1 MDFMGVPPED
11 ESLMVQITNAL
22 FSGDDDEINEA
33 AAVLTPAEQAEQMR
47 AAFKPMEDY
56 FAALTRDRIANPRE
70 DVATLIANGRVTG
83 EPLPPDRALGHYLSF
98 ATAGQD
104 RRSVVAGKSG
114 QVRVDCGSGRTIK
127 KKKNQ

>member
-1 MDFMGVPPED
+1 MAALGGRCDFVNDIALDYPLRVVMDFMGVPPED

-56 FAALTRDRIANPRE
+56 FAALTRDRI
-70 DVATLIANGRVTG
+70 
-83 EPLPPDRALGHYLSF
+83 DR
-98 ATAGQD
+98 
-104 RRSVVAGKSG
+104 KST
-114 QVRVDCGSGRTIK
+114 RLNSSH
-127 KKKNQ
+127 

>member
-1 MDFMGVPPED
+1 MGVPPED

-70 DVATLIANGRVTG
+70 DVATLIANGRVNG
-83 EPLPPDRALGHYLSF
+83 EPLPPDRALGNYLSF
-98 ATAGQD
+98 AT
-104 RRSVVAGKSG
+104 SG
-114 QVRVDCGSGRTIK
+114 HSTPASSLSGAIQILIEQPEHPVNIRTE
-127 KKKNQ
+127 N

>member
-56 FAALTRDRIANPRE
+56 FAALTRDRIANPGE
-70 DVATLIANGRVTG
+70 AVATLIANGRVNG
-83 EPLPPDRALGHYLSF
+83 ETVPPERWVGQTLRCA
-98 ATAGQD
+98 AGG
-104 RRSVVAGKSG
+104 GKEG
-114 QVRVDCGSGRTIK
+114 RGDGEGGVRPGDY
-127 KKKNQ
+127 

>member
-56 FAALTRDRIANPRE
+56 FAALTRARKANPRE
-70 DVATLIANGRVTG
+70 GVAPLIENGRVNG
-83 EPLPPDRALGHYLSF
+83 EPLTPARA
-98 ATAGQD
+98 QD
-104 RRSVVAGKSG
+104 GTSVG
-114 QVRVDCGSGRTIK
+114 
-127 KKKNQ
+127 

>member
-70 DVATLIANGRVTG
+70 AVATLIANGRVNG
-83 EPLPPDRALGHYLSF
+83 EPLPPDRALGHY
-98 ATAGQD
+98 
-104 RRSVVAGKSG
+104 RSDNGRVGKEWVSTFYS
-114 QVRVDCGSGRTIK
+114 R
-127 KKKNQ
+127 